1 MLLRIIGNPREV
13 LDKSFDIVLVAS
25 HVESSTSLLLAPDTE
40 RRNLALF
47 LGLVLQTLACSVGM
61 RFDLLIFND

>member
-40 RRNLALF
+40 SRTLALF
-47 LGLVLQTLACSVGM
+47 ISLVLETLACSVGM